1 MFPWEPE
8 GRSDLEEKG
17 EKGRNCKGAQGNFQ
31 WEVMDMFF
39 ILSVMMTLW
48 VYTYL
53 EVTKLYTLNMWSL
66 PYFNYIPI
74 KLSKTQELT

>member
-1 MFPWEPE
+1 
-8 GRSDLEEKG
+8 
-17 EKGRNCKGAQGNFQ
+17 
-31 WEVMDMFF
+31 MFF